1 MKIHEFQAK
10 AILKDYGI
18 PIQDGYVIEDINQAQ
33 KMIDKVKNDFNSI
46 DVVVKAQIHAGG
58 RGKGGGVKF
67 CPNADKALE
76 SCENILG
83 ILSNSSNWTSGQKVK
98 KVFITQ
104 AFDIAKEYYVG
115 ITMDRATGK
124 RCFYG

>member
-58 RGKGGGVKF
+58 RGKGGVKF
-67 CPNADKALE
+67 CPNADNALE
-76 SCENILG
+76 SLKI
-83 ILSNSSNWTSGQKVK
+83 
-98 KVFITQ
+98 F
-104 AFDIAKEYYVG
+104 
-115 ITMDRATGK
+115 
-124 RCFYG
+124 